1 MFEIKKSDL
10 AGRIGILHT
19 NHGQVETPAY
29 VPVVHPVRQSIPP
42 KKMRE
47 MGFDLIITN
56 AYITLNNFR
65 QEAVKRGIHDI
76 INYDGAVMTDSGGY
90 QVLEYGRVDV
100 EPRDMASF
108 EKDIQTDIAI
118 PLDRPTGYGLSK
130 KKAKSYVDH
139 TLKVSKETL
148 EQSEKNGQI
157 WVGPIQGGEHF
168 DLVKRSTKTLVEYGF
183 EMLALGSPVEFME
196 SYEYKLL
203 ANMILTAKKQ
213 MPDSIPL
220 HLFGAGH
227 PMTIP
232 LAVALGCDTF
242 DSASYMLYARKDRYI
257 MDDVTTKLNEVGYFS
272 CSCEVCTK
280 YTPKEILVL
289 ESEDKV
295 NKLALHNLYA
305 IKAEVD
311 RVKEAIHEGRLWE
324 YVLKKARSHPKI
336 FETISTF
343 TENTGY
349 FADRTP
355 RFKEKAIFL
364 FSKEDQF
371 RPEVA
376 SFHALVRKFKCK
388 KDTLVIVPDGTVRPF
403 YLSKEYNDL
412 KKRFTKKYDSIQFC
426 QFNPFLG
433 IIPLEISDMYPA
445 SHYVMSR
452 IRYEQNEFPEF
463 AKTWKAF
470 FANNSFKTVYTAND
484 EFLKNY
490 TKLLPKKVKTISIS
504 R

>member
-19 NHGQVETPAY
+19 NHGEVDTPAY
-29 VPVVHPVRQSIPP
+29 VPVVHPVRQSISPQ
-42 KKMRE
+42 KMRE

-56 AYITLNNFR
+56 AYITLNNFKE
-65 QEAVKRGIHDI
+65 EAIERGIHNI
-76 INYDGAVMTDSGGY
+76 INYDGSVMTDSGGY

-100 EPRDMASF
+100 EPKDMASF
-108 EKDIQTDIAI
+108 EKNIRTDIAI

-139 TLKVSKETL
+139 TLRVSKETL

-203 ANMILTAKKQ
+203 AEMILVAKKQ
-213 MPDSIPL
+213 IPDSIPL

-242 DSASYMLYARKDRYI
+242 DSASYILYARKDRYI
-257 MDDVTTKLNEVGYFS
+257 MDDVTTRLEEISYFS
-272 CSCEVCTK
+272 CSCEVCVK
-280 YTPKEILVL
+280 HTPKELLAL
-289 ESEDKV
+289 EFEDRT
-295 NKLALHNLYA
+295 NKIALHNLFA
-305 IKAEVD
+305 IKTEVN

-324 YVLKKARSHPKI
+324 YVHKKARSHPKL
-336 FETISTF
+336 FESINVF
-343 TENTGY
+343 MENPRF

-364 FSKEDQF
+364 YSKEDQF

-388 KDTLVIVPDGTVRPF
+388 KDTLVIIPDGTVRPF
-403 YLSKEYNDL
+403 YLSKEYNDI
-412 KKRFTKKYDSIQFC
+412 KKRFVKKYDNVQFC

-445 SHYVMSR
+445 SHYVMPR
-452 IRYEQNEFPEF
+452 IRYNQNEFSEF
-463 AKTWKAF
+463 TKTWKTF
-470 FANNSFKTVYTAND
+470 FANNNFKMVYIGND
-484 EFLKNY
+484 EFLKNHI
-490 TKLLPKKVKTISIS
+490 KLLPKKIKIISIN